1 MEKIEGF
8 YQNGWVC
15 PICKNVM
22 SPNQS
27 YCIFCHSNERSN
39 CATSNQSHYVDYLH
53 HDTKTISNLVNT
65 K

>member
-1 MEKIEGF
+1 MESIEGF

-27 YCIFCHSNERSN
+27 YCIFCYNKVSSN
-39 CATSNQSHYVDYLH
+39 ATSNQSHCVDYLH
-53 HDTKTISNLVNT
+53 YDTKTISDSANT

>member
-15 PICKNVM
+15 PICKSVM

-27 YCIFCHSNERSN
+27 YCIFCYQKKASSYVTNGK
-39 CATSNQSHYVDYLH
+39 SHEVDYLH
-53 HDTKTISNLVNT
+53 YDTKTIGDSFNT

>member
-15 PICKNVM
+15 PVCKNVM

-27 YCIFCHSNERSN
+27 YCIFCYNKSSSNV
-39 CATSNQSHYVDYLH
+39 TTNQSNYVDYLH
-53 HDTKTISNLVNT
+53 HDTKTISDSFNT